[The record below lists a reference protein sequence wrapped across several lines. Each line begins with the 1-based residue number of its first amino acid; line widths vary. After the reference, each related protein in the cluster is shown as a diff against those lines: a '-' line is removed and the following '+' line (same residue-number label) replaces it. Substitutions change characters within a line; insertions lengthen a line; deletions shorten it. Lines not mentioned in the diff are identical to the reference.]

1 MCKISHIVVYF
12 AYFRNALNYPKSSRQ
27 TVRTAHALMFWNP
40 QLLTAKQCLA
50 DYGLFLRKKCQRH
63 GWETH
68 CLDYQTG
75 KHHLIRVSSIHNFEF
90 GYHFVSS
97 KDIGTT
103 KFHKKNHDDCLIL
116 HNIIVSTSFLIFC
129 SYLL

>member
-1 MCKISHIVVYF
+1 MCKISHFVVYF
-12 AYFRNALNYPKSSRQ
+12 AYFRNALSYPKSWRQ
-27 TVRTAHALMFWNP
+27 TVRTAHALMSWNP
-40 QLLTAKQCLA
+40 QQLTAKQYLA

-75 KHHLIRVSSIHNFEF
+75 KHHFIRVCSIHNFEF
-90 GYHFVSS
+90 DYHFVCR
-97 KDIGTT
+97 KEIGTT
-103 KFHKKNHDDCLIL
+103 KFCKKNYNDCLIL
-116 HNIIVSTSFLIFC
+116 NNIIVSTSFLIFC